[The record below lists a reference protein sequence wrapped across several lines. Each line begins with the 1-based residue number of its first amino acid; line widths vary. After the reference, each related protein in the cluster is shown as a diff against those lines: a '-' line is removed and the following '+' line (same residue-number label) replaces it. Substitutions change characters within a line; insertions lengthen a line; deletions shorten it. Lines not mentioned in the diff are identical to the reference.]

1 MGPIRASFILIF
13 CPIFLAQAQIAV
25 EVTPPVVQS
34 LNIIEQDP
42 AAGQVVA
49 VGDPAAFEGEGRV
62 YVYPSSDLTGEPQVL
77 APSSLGQI
85 RRFGEAIKFID
96 DINSDGLQDLVIAGP
111 GDSGSTVGAVLA
123 FLSQG
128 SPSGVQYA
136 LCGLVTGT
144 TGFGQSLSGA
154 EIQSG
159 VNSANLLIGSSDSS
173 NILSFL
179 LVSDSNGTCEFISP
193 VSALVELTVSPS
205 ATPTIA
211 PTATATPTVIPEDT
225 PSMTPVPSPTA
236 VASPDNSGPGL
247 APADSNSSI
256 GGDSSGAKIEAI
268 PVVVAPDSA
277 GLPAPE
283 VVTKTRST
291 EVRMPAVTPTLS
303 GVALSKAT
311 DSLSKRL
318 KISRARARKLI
329 SNPRNLIVTYVV
341 EYSEVSS
348 ARMFSLIESAHAD
361 GGGRR
366 TSKKQQIRSR
376 RNSVSLR
383 NLRPGVM
390 YNVWYRVEI
399 SLAKPKALLGVT
411 KPSPAGRFRAL

>member
-13 CPIFLAQAQIAV
+13 CPLFLAQAQIAV
-25 EVTPPVVQS
+25 EVTPSVDQS
-34 LNIIEQDP
+34 QILT
-42 AAGQVVA
+42 
-49 VGDPAAFEGEGRV
+49 VGDPDAFDGEGRV
-62 YVYPSSDLTGEPQVL
+62 YVYPSGDPLGESQVL

-85 RRFGEAIKFID
+85 RRFGEVIKFIE

-111 GDSGSTVGAVLA
+111 GDSNTSVGAVLA
-123 FLSQG
+123 FLSQR
-128 SPSGVQYA
+128 SLSTVQYG
-136 LCGLVTGT
+136 LCGLISGPV
-144 TGFGQSLSGA
+144 GFGQRLSSA
-154 EIQSG
+154 NSQSAI
-159 VNSANLLIGSSDSS
+159 NSANILIGSSDSS
-173 NILSFL
+173 DLLSFL
-179 LVSDSNGTCEFISP
+179 LVADNNGRCDFIAP
-193 VSALVELTVSPS
+193 VSALVEVTVSPS
-205 ATPTIA
+205 TTPTIA
-211 PTATATPTVIPEDT
+211 PTATIAPTVVPEDT
-225 PSMTPVPSPTA
+225 PSMTPAPIPTA
-236 VASPDNSGPGL
+236 MPSPDNSGPGL
-247 APADSNSSI
+247 VPADSSTPSK
-256 GGDSSGAKIEAI
+256 GDTSGSKIEEI
-268 PVVVAPDSA
+268 PVMVAPDSA

-283 VVTKTRST
+283 VLTKTRST

-303 GVALSKAT
+303 GAALSKAT

-361 GGGRR
+361 AGGGR

-399 SLAKPKALLGVT
+399 SLAKPKVSLGVT
-411 KPSPAGRFRAL
+411 KPSPAVRFRAL